1 MYKVLGEMPRPK
13 KTISYS
19 ESKALYAIVYLAEYF
34 LLAFSSTPEKG
45 IFF

>member
-13 KTISYS
+13 ETISYS
-19 ESKALYAIVYLAEYF
+19 ESKALYAIVYLAEHF
-34 LLAFSSTPEKG
+34 LLAFSSTPEKA